1 MSRQNDDESMRRNIA
16 RKLHSEERRQLCASF
31 GRRLAAARRR
41 RGLTQVELGE
51 AVDIRTWM
59 VSRYELGRS
68 VPRLDVLVRLRSA
81 LAVSLD
87 HLLAGA
93 AELAEIEAGPPAYG
107 RKANPLLRAEATP
120 SERAIFCR
128 DLAAR
133 REAEERHEEA
143 LALYDRAACLF
154 EDLGEIEDQATA
166 WIAEGDLHLR
176 LGDNAKALECFD
188 SAALL
193 ATEGLDPVLAIR
205 AERGSAIAFERTL
218 PLRSTGDK
226 H

>member
-1 MSRQNDDESMRRNIA
+1 M
-16 RKLHSEERRQLCASF
+16 
-31 GRRLAAARRR
+31 
-41 RGLTQVELGE
+41 
-51 AVDIRTWM
+51 
-59 VSRYELGRS
+59 
-68 VPRLDVLVRLRSA
+68 PRLDVLVRLRST
-81 LAVSLD
+81 LVVSLD

-93 AELAEIEAGPPAYG
+93 DEPTGVEEGPPAYACEA
-107 RKANPLLRAEATP
+107 KPLLRTGASP
-120 SERAIFCR
+120 HERAVFCR
-128 DLAAR
+128 ELAER
-133 REAEERHEEA
+133 REAEERYEEA

-193 ATEGLDPVLAIR
+193 ATEGLDPALAIR
-205 AERGSAIAFERTL
+205 AEHGSAIAFERSL
-218 PLRSTGDK
+218 PLRSTGDE